1 MNLYEINQQQQE
13 LNNLLEESC
22 GELTPELEAALEM
35 NMDNFTLKAE
45 NYVRAMKNYK
55 AEADA
60 ISEEIKRLQEK
71 KKVCENA
78 VTRMKTALC
87 DSMGTFGLPK
97 VQAGLFKI
105 TRTSNTSVK
114 ILDEDAIPQEYKK
127 VKYEVSKTA
136 IKSAIN
142 EGKEVA
148 GAELEETHSIT
159 IR

>member
-1 MNLYEINQQQQE
+1 MNLYEINQTQEE
-13 LNNLLEESC
+13 LNNLLEENC

-45 NYVRAMKNYK
+45 NYVKAMKNYK

-71 KKVCENA
+71 KKICETA
-78 VTRMKTALC
+78 VSRMKTALC
-87 DSMGTFGLPK
+87 DSMGVFGLSK
-97 VQAGLFKI
+97 AQAGLFKI
-105 TRTSNTSVK
+105 SRTSNTSVK

-136 IKSAIN
+136 IKTAIN
-142 EGKEVA
+142 EGKKVA